1 MRIFAGISDIAYNKP
16 HCGIHIVERVL
27 TVRVVLFSNT
37 LNHYMQAVSDAFF
50 EQLGDQYAFVENAA
64 LDAERRA
71 LGWKSA
77 EAPYLKRSSDMTR
90 QELAQLLMESDLVI
104 FGAVPF
110 SLVKPR
116 LKMERL
122 SFFYTERVLKKGDG
136 PLVFLPRW
144 LKYRNVFGSVK
155 HCSLLA
161 TGSRCAS
168 DFERMGLFSGKRFVW
183 GYFPAVR
190 RLEDRDGLFDDKE
203 PASIVWAGR
212 FIDWK
217 HPELLL
223 HTAKRLREKGLT
235 FRVTMVGGGPLFGE
249 MQELAGKLGLRE
261 TVSFTGPVSPEAVR
275 GYMEGSEI
283 FVHTAG
289 RDEGWGVVL
298 QEAMNALCA
307 PVVKRDM
314 GAAECLIEDNVNGRF
329 YRDEQEL
336 AVILEE
342 LLTNREKTRTMALK
356 GLDGLEELWNPETA
370 VSRFLETAR
379 AMEQGK
385 ALPVYGDGPMKRL

>member
-1 MRIFAGISDIAYNKP
+1 M
-16 HCGIHIVERVL
+16 
-27 TVRVVLFSNT
+27 RVVLFSNT
-37 LNHYMQAVSDAFF
+37 LNHYMQAVSEAFF
-50 EQLGDQYAFVENAA
+50 ERLGDQYAFVENAA
-64 LDAERRA
+64 LDEERKA
-71 LGWKSA
+71 LGWKSID
-77 EAPYLKRSSDMTR
+77 APYLKRSAAMSR
-90 QELAQLLMESDLVI
+90 QELAQLLMESDFVI

-116 LKMERL
+116 LNMERL

-136 PLVFLPRW
+136 PFVFLPRW

-161 TGSRCAS
+161 IGSRCAS
-168 DFERMGLFSGKRFVW
+168 DFERMGLFSGRRFAW

-190 RLEDRDGLFDDKE
+190 QLADKDGLFDDKE

-223 HTAKRLREKGLT
+223 YGAKRLREKGLS
-235 FRVTMVGGGPLFGE
+235 FRVTMVGGGALLPE
-249 MQELAGKLGLRE
+249 MEELAKKLGLGE
-261 TVSFTGPVSPEAVR
+261 TVSFTGPVPPEAVR
-275 GYMEGSEI
+275 GYMEKSEI

-298 QEAMNALCA
+298 QEAMNALCT

-314 GAAECLIEDNVNGRF
+314 GAAECLIGDRVSGRF

-342 LLTNREKTRTMALK
+342 LLTNREKTRSMALK
-356 GLDGLEELWNPETA
+356 GCAGLEELWNPKTA
-370 VSRFLETAR
+370 ADRFLETAR
-379 AMEQGK
+379 AMERGE
-385 ALPVYGDGPMKRL
+385 ALPVYGDGPMKCL